1 MSMSDV
7 SSIKPQFNILR
18 KKFYYIPIKYFVLK
32 ENIQTSISKDKKDKL
47 TFLAVAYKALLLI
60 IKKLLRN
67 LTILYKSILLI
78 VSKRMIILESKIPYA
93 LLLVHRFK
101 NKICFRNSFHSIIK
115 YLHVLSKLRCLFSVL
130 FNPRFKLF

>member
-47 TFLAVAYKALLLI
+47 TFLAVAFSAFI
-60 IKKLLRN
+60 DN
-67 LTILYKSILLI
+67 Q
-78 VSKRMIILESKIPYA
+78 KIA
-93 LLLVHRFK
+93 
-101 NKICFRNSFHSIIK
+101 
-115 YLHVLSKLRCLFSVL
+115 
-130 FNPRFKLF
+130 